1 MLDGKMEKADE
12 AAWKIIEPNADK
24 VMMRDDA

>member
-1 MLDGKMEKADE
+1 LMAGSEKAEE

-24 VMMRDDA
+24 VMTGDDV